1 MYSEGGV
8 LQRLA
13 EIQAAQEE
21 IIMLQGEV
29 IDDLFR
35 LLMRHI
41 NVDELKD
48 ELEKINRAATLKK
61 ELDF

>member
-1 MYSEGGV
+1 MNSEGGV

>member
-1 MYSEGGV
+1 MSSESGI

-21 IIMLQGEV
+21 IIMLQSEV

-35 LLMRHI
+35 MLMRHI
-41 NVDELKD
+41 NADELKD
-48 ELEKINRAATLKK
+48 ELEKINRAAMLKK

>member
-1 MYSEGGV
+1 MNSEGGV

-41 NVDELKD
+41 NADEMKD
-48 ELEKINRAATLKK
+48 ELEKINRAAMLKK